1 MVEGTFD
8 AAHQLVG
15 YDGPCEQLHG
25 HTWKVQI
32 HIKSDRLNSLG
43 MVRDFKE
50 IRLLLQFCL
59 SKLDHT
65 NLNVIPYFKKVNPTS
80 ENVAKYIFDQ
90 ISKKADVT
98 KVTVYESATTCASYT
113 VK

>member
-1 MVEGTFD
+1 MVENTFD

-32 HIKSDRLNSLG
+32 HIKSDKLNKLG
-43 MVRDFKE
+43 MVMDFKE
-50 IRLLLQFCL
+50 IKKLLQ
-59 SKLDHT
+59 SAIAKLDHT
-65 NLNVIPYFKKVNPTS
+65 NLNGIAYFKKVNPTS

-98 KVTVYESATTCASYT
+98 KVTVYESPITCASYT
-113 VK
+113 E